1 MSLKYGHV
9 LPEAED
15 MRLAAK
21 GVTAAAV
28 AACVAAD
35 LLVSETVEPMAA
47 ATAGRLLGA
56 AVCLAAIAWCLV
68 TTAVD

>member
-1 MSLKYGHV
+1 MVYKMLLKCGAV

-28 AACVAAD
+28 AARVAAD
-35 LLVSETVEPMAA
+35 LLVSEIVEPMAA
-47 ATAGRLLGA
+47 ATAGRLLSA
-56 AVCLAAIAWCLV
+56 AACLVAIA
-68 TTAVD
+68 